1 MFQSCYLL
9 RTADESW
16 ECGTDLLK
24 SGYSGYGGW
33 FAATGAILQGQLK
46 GNPIYNLGD
55 YSRSNLN
62 NPDDEKLHFRHKTLL
77 KQQLHLSA
85 L

>member
-1 MFQSCYLL
+1 MFDSRSQTRRAGQVYRANVGS
-9 RTADESW
+9 
-16 ECGTDLLK
+16 
-24 SGYSGYGGW
+24 
-33 FAATGAILQGQLK
+33 AATGAILQGQLK